1 MITDAINIKNAFIIN
16 IGVKFNILTR
26 VGYNKEEVLL
36 KSIETVKEYFNIDKW
51 QIGQPIVI
59 ADLAYQISLVDGVS
73 AIVPPEDNDEESSV
87 QDKPVIQIINKFT
100 STAGYSGNLYDIK
113 TATKNG
119 IVYPSADPSIFELKF
134 PASDIEGRVIG
145 NSTGTSETGQGGNY

>member
-1 MITDAINIKNAFIIN
+1 MFN
-16 IGVKFNILTR
+16 IGIKFNILTR

-36 KSIETVKEYFNIDKW
+36 KSIEKVKEYFDIDKW

-59 ADLAYQISLVDGVS
+59 ADLAYQLSLVDGVS
-73 AIVPPEDNDEESSV
+73 AIVPPEENDEESSV
-87 QDKPVIQIINKFT
+87 QDKPVIQVINKFT
-100 STAGYSGNLYDIK
+100 SAAGYSGNLYDIK

-134 PASDIEGRVIG
+134 PASDIEGRVSG
-145 NSTGTSETGQGGNY
+145 DSTGTSETGQGGNY